1 MARRAERVGIYPG
14 EVVDEVLARLAR
26 LVGY

>member
-1 MARRAERVGIYPG
+1 MARRAERVGLYPG
-14 EVVDEVLARLAR
+14 EVVDEVLARLAP